1 MEKVSSGEK
10 RKSERFNVG
19 IPIELKLGS
28 GLTRDCCI
36 DGVFFET
43 DQVLS
48 VGEQIEFVM
57 HLEHAIKGYQSMRL
71 RCQGK
76 VLRVESGVEKRG
88 VAVTI
93 NSHLLEETPCMAQA

>member
-1 MEKVSSGEK
+1 MEK

-19 IPIELKLGS
+19 IPIELKLGT
-28 GLTRDCCI
+28 GITRDCCI
-36 DGVFFET
+36 DGVLFET
-43 DQVLS
+43 DQQLS

-57 HLEHAIKGYQSMRL
+57 NLEYAVKGYPLYRL

-76 VLRVESGVEKRG
+76 VIRVESGLEKRG

-93 NSHLLEETPCMAQA
+93 TSHLFDDASAMAQA